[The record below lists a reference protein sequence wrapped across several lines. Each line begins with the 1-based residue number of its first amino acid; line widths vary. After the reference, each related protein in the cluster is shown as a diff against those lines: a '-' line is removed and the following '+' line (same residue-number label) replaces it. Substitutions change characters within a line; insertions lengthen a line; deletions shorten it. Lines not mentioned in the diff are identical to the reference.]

1 MNEQKK
7 EIRILIV
14 DDDPFVLKLLGH
26 QLTHLGFKEIVAC
39 LGAEE
44 ALSHFD
50 IEQAHGISLVI
61 SDLQMPG
68 MDGIEFVRHLVARD
82 YTGGLLLL
90 SGEEERTIQAASR
103 LIKTRHLQ
111 LLGTLKK
118 PVDLDTLRR
127 HLSVIAPLA
136 AKQTRP
142 SRKLYPPDQ
151 IKRAITQGE
160 LVLHYQPKVALATGA
175 WVGVESLVR
184 WNHPEDG
191 LIFPDQF
198 ISVAEE
204 HALIDALTHRVLVE
218 SLHQAVRWKKKG
230 LALKVAVNISMEN
243 LHALDFPDVV
253 TQALRETGAGA
264 ESLVLEVT
272 ESRLMQ
278 GITAPLDT
286 LTRLRLKRVTLSI
299 DDFGTGHSSLAQLRD
314 LPFDEMKLDRGFVH
328 GVHRDPQRRVILE
341 ASIGMARQLGMH
353 TVAEG
358 VEDRD
363 DWDILR
369 DLGCDL
375 AQGYFCARPM
385 ADSALIEWFR
395 GWMTR
400 KALLTG
406 GN

>member
-1 MNEQKK
+1 M
-7 EIRILIV
+7 
-14 DDDPFVLKLLGH
+14 
-26 QLTHLGFKEIVAC
+26 
-39 LGAEE
+39 
-44 ALSHFD
+44 
-50 IEQAHGISLVI
+50 
-61 SDLQMPG
+61 
-68 MDGIEFVRHLVARD
+68 
-82 YTGGLLLL
+82 
-90 SGEEERTIQAASR
+90 
-103 LIKTRHLQ
+103 
-111 LLGTLKK
+111 
-118 PVDLDTLRR
+118 
-127 HLSVIAPLA
+127 IAPLA

-151 IKRAITQGE
+151 LQRAITQGE
-160 LVLHYQPKVALATGA
+160 LVLHYQPKVALNTGA
-175 WVGVESLVR
+175 LVGVESLVR

-204 HALIDALTHRVLVE
+204 HGLIDALTHRVLVE
-218 SLHQAVRWKKKG
+218 SLHQAARWKKKG

-253 TQALRETGAGA
+253 TQALRETGVGA

-278 GITAPLDT
+278 GITAPLES

-363 DWDILR
+363 DWDVLR
-369 DLGCDL
+369 ALGCDL

-385 ADSALIEWFR
+385 ADTALLEWL
-395 GWMTR
+395 GSWMTR

-406 GN
+406 GS